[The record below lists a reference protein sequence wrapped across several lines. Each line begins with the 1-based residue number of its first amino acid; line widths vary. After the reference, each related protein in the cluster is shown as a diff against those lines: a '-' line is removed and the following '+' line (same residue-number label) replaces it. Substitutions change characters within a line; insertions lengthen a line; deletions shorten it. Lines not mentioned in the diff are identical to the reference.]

1 MFADPLIILWIQLA
15 AAVVII
21 VVAATFLA
29 RSADAI
35 ADKTGLGRSFIGVVM
50 LATATSLPELGT
62 GVSAIVLVNESDLA
76 AGDAFGSNLF
86 NLLIIGLLDIYWR
99 KGPLLTFVSY
109 TSALVGALGGLLI
122 GLGAIAMII
131 HNLAVSV
138 ADWRVSPVSPLMLAG
153 FLVAIFLVHRSERS
167 REREIFSEDETA
179 SAATPS
185 CEDEAAPA
193 AAPSREDEAA
203 PIAAPSRENEAA
215 PAAPS
220 YEGESLARAFAV
232 YAVSAAVVVGAA
244 VWLAYAA
251 DGVATEM
258 GWAASFMGTQF
269 LALST
274 SLPELAAS
282 FAALRLGAP
291 DMAITNLLGSNI
303 FNMGVVLFLDDLAF
317 ADGAIWAQIDEIHLL
332 TAVVGVIMTAVAV
345 TAILTPNDER
355 RRRSPY
361 SVEAAALI
369 VLYIAASLLVFYLS

>member
-1 MFADPLIILWIQLA
+1 MFADPLILLWLQLA
-15 AAVVII
+15 AAVALI

-153 FLVAIFLVHRSERS
+153 FLVAIFLVHRAERS
-167 REREIFSEDETA
+167 REREIS
-179 SAATPS
+179 SG
-185 CEDEAAPA
+185 EDEASPA
-193 AAPSREDEAA
+193 AAPSY
-203 PIAAPSRENEAA
+203 ENEAA
-215 PAAPS
+215 PPAPPAPSRQNEASPAAAPS
-220 YEGESLARAFAV
+220 YENESLPRAFAV
-232 YAVSAAVVVGAA
+232 YAASAAVVVGAA

-355 RRRSPY
+355 RRRAPY
-361 SVEAAALI
+361 SVEAAALV

>member
-1 MFADPLIILWIQLA
+1 MFADALIPLWLQLA
-15 AAVVII
+15 AAVALI

-29 RSADAI
+29 RSADVI

-62 GVSAIVLVNESDLA
+62 GVSAIVLVGESDLA

-86 NLLIIGLLDIYWR
+86 NLFIIGLLDIYWR
-99 KGPLLTFVSY
+99 RGPLLTFVSY

-122 GLGAIAMII
+122 AIGAVAMII
-131 HNLAVSV
+131 HNLTISV
-138 ADWRVSPVSPLMLAG
+138 ANWRVSPVSTLMLAG
-153 FLVAIFLVHRSERS
+153 FLVAIFLVHRAERS
-167 REREIFSEDETA
+167 RESENSVPAQQSERENSVPARQSEREN
-179 SAATPS
+179 SS
-185 CEDEAAPA
+185 DEAAPA
-193 AAPSREDEAA
+193 
-203 PIAAPSRENEAA
+203 
-215 PAAPS
+215 PS
-220 YEGESLARAFAV
+220 YENESLPRAFAV
-232 YAVSAAVVVGAA
+232 YAASAAAVVGAA

-269 LALST
+269 LAFST

-317 ADGAIWAQIDEIHLL
+317 ADGAIWAEIDDIHLL

-361 SVEAAALI
+361 SVEAAALV
-369 VLYIAASLLVFYLS
+369 VLYIVASLLVFYLS

>member
-1 MFADPLIILWIQLA
+1 MFADPLIILWLQLA
-15 AAVVII
+15 AAVALI

-86 NLLIIGLLDIYWR
+86 NLFIIGLLDIYWR

-131 HNLAVSV
+131 HNLAVAV

-153 FLVAIFLVHRSERS
+153 FLVAIFLVHRAERS
-167 REREIFSEDETA
+167 REREIFSEDET
-179 SAATPS
+179 SPAAAPS

-193 AAPSREDEAA
+193 APSRQ
-203 PIAAPSRENEAA
+203 NEAA
-215 PAAPS
+215 PAAAPS

-361 SVEAAALI
+361 FVEAAALV

>member
-1 MFADPLIILWIQLA
+1 MFADPLILLWLQLA
-15 AAVVII
+15 AAVALI

-153 FLVAIFLVHRSERS
+153 FLVAIFLVHRAERS
-167 REREIFSEDETA
+167 RERETSSDEDE
-179 SAATPS
+179 S
-185 CEDEAAPA
+185 APA
-193 AAPSREDEAA
+193 AAPSYENEAA
-203 PIAAPSRENEAA
+203 PATAPSRQDEAA

-220 YEGESLARAFAV
+220 YENESLARAFAV
-232 YAVSAAVVVGAA
+232 YAASAAVVVGAA

-361 SVEAAALI
+361 SVEAAALV
-369 VLYIAASLLVFYLS
+369 VLYITASLLVFYLS

>member
-1 MFADPLIILWIQLA
+1 MFADSLTLLWLQLA
-15 AAVVII
+15 AAAAII

-29 RSADAI
+29 RSADVI

-62 GVSAIVLVNESDLA
+62 GVSAITLVGESDLA

-86 NLLIIGLLDIYWR
+86 NLFIIGLLDIYWR

-122 GLGAIAMII
+122 GMGAIAMII
-131 HNLAVSV
+131 HNLTISV
-138 ADWRVSPVSPLMLAG
+138 ANWRVSPVSSLMLAG

-167 REREIFSEDETA
+167 RERENSGAARESE
-179 SAATPS
+179 
-185 CEDEAAPA
+185 
-193 AAPSREDEAA
+193 
-203 PIAAPSRENEAA
+203 RENSGADA
-215 PAAPS
+215 PAPS
-220 YEGESLARAFAV
+220 YEGESLRRAFAM

-269 LALST
+269 LAFST

-317 ADGAIWAQIDEIHLL
+317 ADGAIWAQIDDIHLL

-345 TAILTPNDER
+345 TAILTPNDDR

-361 SVEAAALI
+361 SVEGAALI
-369 VLYIAASLLVFYLS
+369 VMYVAASLLVFYLS

>member
-1 MFADPLIILWIQLA
+1 M
-15 AAVVII
+15 
-21 VVAATFLA
+21 
-29 RSADAI
+29 
-35 ADKTGLGRSFIGVVM
+35 GRSFIGVVM

-62 GVSAIVLVNESDLA
+62 GVSAITLVGESDLA

-86 NLLIIGLLDIYWR
+86 NLFIIGLLDIYWR

-122 GLGAIAMII
+122 GMGAIAMII
-131 HNLAVSV
+131 HNMTISV
-138 ADWRVSPVSPLMLAG
+138 ANWRVSPVSSLMLAG

-167 REREIFSEDETA
+167 RERENSGAARQSE
-179 SAATPS
+179 
-185 CEDEAAPA
+185 
-193 AAPSREDEAA
+193 
-203 PIAAPSRENEAA
+203 RENSDA
-215 PAAPS
+215 PAPS
-220 YEGESLARAFAV
+220 YEGESLRRAFAV
-232 YAVSAAVVVGAA
+232 YAISAAVVVGAA

-269 LALST
+269 LAFST

-317 ADGAIWAQIDEIHLL
+317 ADGAIWAQIDDIHLL

-345 TAILTPNDER
+345 TAILTPNDDR

-361 SVEAAALI
+361 SVEGAALI

>member
-1 MFADPLIILWIQLA
+1 MFADPLILLWLQLA
-15 AAVVII
+15 AAVSLI

-153 FLVAIFLVHRSERS
+153 FLVAIFLVHRAERS
-167 REREIFSEDETA
+167 REREISSD
-179 SAATPS
+179 
-185 CEDEAAPA
+185 EDEASPA
-193 AAPSREDEAA
+193 AAPSRQNA
-203 PIAAPSRENEAA
+203 AA
-215 PAAPS
+215 PADAPS
-220 YEGESLARAFAV
+220 YENESLPRAFAV

-355 RRRSPY
+355 RRRAPY
-361 SVEAAALI
+361 SVEAAALV

>member
-1 MFADPLIILWIQLA
+1 MFADPLILLWLQLA
-15 AAVVII
+15 AAVALI

-29 RSADAI
+29 RSADVI
-35 ADKTGLGRSFIGVVM
+35 ADKTGLGRSFIGVAM

-86 NLLIIGLLDIYWR
+86 NLFIIGLLDIYWR

-131 HNLAVSV
+131 HSLAVSV

-167 REREIFSEDETA
+167 RERETSSD
-179 SAATPS
+179 
-185 CEDEAAPA
+185 EDEAAPA
-193 AAPSREDEAA
+193 AAPYRENKAA
-203 PIAAPSRENEAA
+203 PAAEPSRQNEAA
-215 PAAPS
+215 PAAEPS

-232 YAVSAAVVVGAA
+232 YAASAAVVVGAA

-303 FNMGVVLFLDDLAF
+303 FNMGVVLFVDDLAF
-317 ADGAIWAQIDEIHLL
+317 ADGAIWARIDEIHLL

-361 SVEAAALI
+361 SVEAAALV

>member
-1 MFADPLIILWIQLA
+1 MNVPVFADALTLLWLQLA
-15 AAVVII
+15 AAAAII
-21 VVAATFLA
+21 VIAATFLA
-29 RSADAI
+29 RSADVI

-62 GVSAIVLVNESDLA
+62 GVSAITLVGESDLA

-86 NLLIIGLLDIYWR
+86 NLFIIGLLDIYWR

-122 GLGAIAMII
+122 GMGAIAMII
-131 HNLAVSV
+131 HNLTISV
-138 ADWRVSPVSPLMLAG
+138 ANWRVSPVSSLMLAG

-167 REREIFSEDETA
+167 RERENS
-179 SAATPS
+179 
-185 CEDEAAPA
+185 APA
-193 AAPSREDEAA
+193 RQSE
-203 PIAAPSRENEAA
+203 RENSNPARQAGRERENSSEKNADA
-215 PAAPS
+215 PAPS
-220 YEGESLARAFAV
+220 YEGESLRRAFAV
-232 YAVSAAVVVGAA
+232 YAVSAAVVVAAA

-269 LALST
+269 LAFST

-317 ADGAIWAQIDEIHLL
+317 ADGAIWAQIDDIHLL

-345 TAILTPNDER
+345 TAILTPNDDR

-361 SVEAAALI
+361 SVEGAALI
-369 VLYIAASLLVFYLS
+369 VLYVAASLLVFYLS

>member
-1 MFADPLIILWIQLA
+1 MNVPVFADALILLWLQLA
-15 AAVVII
+15 AAAALIVI
-21 VVAATFLA
+21 AATFLA
-29 RSADAI
+29 RSADVI

-62 GVSAIVLVNESDLA
+62 GVSAITLVGESDLA

-86 NLLIIGLLDIYWR
+86 NLFIIGLLDIYWR

-122 GLGAIAMII
+122 GMGAIAMII
-131 HNLAVSV
+131 HNLTISV
-138 ADWRVSPVSPLMLAG
+138 ANWRVSPVSSLMLAG

-167 REREIFSEDETA
+167 RERENSGAARQSE
-179 SAATPS
+179 
-185 CEDEAAPA
+185 
-193 AAPSREDEAA
+193 
-203 PIAAPSRENEAA
+203 RENSDA
-215 PAAPS
+215 PAPS
-220 YEGESLARAFAV
+220 YEGESLRRAFAV
-232 YAVSAAVVVGAA
+232 YAISAAVVVGAA

-269 LALST
+269 LAFST

-317 ADGAIWAQIDEIHLL
+317 ADGAIWAQIDDIHLL

-345 TAILTPNDER
+345 TAILTPNDDR

-361 SVEAAALI
+361 SVEGAALI

>member
-1 MFADPLIILWIQLA
+1 MFADPLILLWLQLA
-15 AAVVII
+15 AAVALI

-29 RSADAI
+29 RSADVI
-35 ADKTGLGRSFIGVVM
+35 ADKTGLGRSFIGVAM

-131 HNLAVSV
+131 HSLAVSV

-167 REREIFSEDETA
+167 REREIS
-179 SAATPS
+179 SG
-185 CEDEAAPA
+185 EDEASPVA
-193 AAPSREDEAA
+193 AQ
-203 PIAAPSRENEAA
+203 SRENEVA
-215 PAAPS
+215 PPAPS
-220 YEGESLARAFAV
+220 YENESLARAFAV
-232 YAVSAAVVVGAA
+232 YAASAAVVVGAA

-303 FNMGVVLFLDDLAF
+303 FNMGVVLFVDDLAF
-317 ADGAIWAQIDEIHLL
+317 ADGAIWARIDEIHLL

-361 SVEAAALI
+361 SVEAAALV

>member
-1 MFADPLIILWIQLA
+1 MNVPVFADALTLLWLQLA
-15 AAVVII
+15 AAAALIVI
-21 VVAATFLA
+21 AATFLA
-29 RSADAI
+29 RSADVI

-62 GVSAIVLVNESDLA
+62 GVSAITLVGESDLA

-86 NLLIIGLLDIYWR
+86 NLFIIGLLDIYWR

-122 GLGAIAMII
+122 GMGAIAMII
-131 HNLAVSV
+131 HNLTISV
-138 ADWRVSPVSPLMLAG
+138 ANWRVSPVSSLMLAG

-167 REREIFSEDETA
+167 RERENS
-179 SAATPS
+179 
-185 CEDEAAPA
+185 APA
-193 AAPSREDEAA
+193 RQSERGNSDPARQSE
-203 PIAAPSRENEAA
+203 RENSDA
-215 PAAPS
+215 PAPS
-220 YEGESLARAFAV
+220 YEGESLRRAFAV

-251 DGVATEM
+251 DAVASEM

-269 LALST
+269 LAFST

-317 ADGAIWAQIDEIHLL
+317 ADGAIWAQIDDIHLL

-345 TAILTPNDER
+345 TAILTPNDDR

-361 SVEAAALI
+361 SVEGAALI
-369 VLYIAASLLVFYLS
+369 VLYVAASLLVFYLS

>member
-1 MFADPLIILWIQLA
+1 M
-15 AAVVII
+15 
-21 VVAATFLA
+21 
-29 RSADAI
+29 
-35 ADKTGLGRSFIGVVM
+35 
-50 LATATSLPELGT
+50 
-62 GVSAIVLVNESDLA
+62 
-76 AGDAFGSNLF
+76 
-86 NLLIIGLLDIYWR
+86 
-99 KGPLLTFVSY
+99 
-109 TSALVGALGGLLI
+109 GALGGLLI

-131 HNLAVSV
+131 HSLAVSV

-167 REREIFSEDETA
+167 RERETSSDEDE
-179 SAATPS
+179 AAPAPSREDEAAPAAPS

-193 AAPSREDEAA
+193 EPSREDEAA
-203 PIAAPSRENEAA
+203 APA
-215 PAAPS
+215 AAPS

-303 FNMGVVLFLDDLAF
+303 FNMGVVLFVDDLAF
-317 ADGAIWAQIDEIHLL
+317 ADGAIWARIDEIHLL

-361 SVEAAALI
+361 SVEAAALV